1 MYICNMEKRNIP
13 ELLDEKLYVQTL
25 KLRGKQLKSLDKKRG
40 KKSLHAY
47 LLHKILK

>member
-1 MYICNMEKRNIP
+1 MRKNTPRIIKDLVDDN
-13 ELLDEKLYVQTL
+13 LYVQTL

-47 LLHKILK
+47 LLHKILG